1 MVARRPS
8 SALSRSSSLPVRL
21 GGGASPGRRP
31 PGADL
36 LDMLTMRLAASTT
49 AVEGRLQS
57 CKSSPPALLRTL
69 TDTTTK
75 PSLHHGPSTMALLA
89 KESGLCIPP
98 SPRSPPQSPTQ
109 KPHMAPGF
117 APTTPWTMP
126 QGPKSGKPPP
136 LSMPSSTSPSR
147 SPKRRSKSLSTHS
160 FDMLQGKKPILD
172 GDQVVRE
179 LRLSPRETAPVFGE
193 SSAVEKSPSLR
204 RAPSSAEVMA
214 EHLKRVTGQ
223 SELPLSLM
231 SGGKLLLNAG
241 ESFRESFLAVD
252 KMLEDQVD
260 CSVSGTT
267 VVMAQIYGRQLTV
280 AWLGDSRAVLGRTD
294 PSGDCIAVELTQD
307 HKPDLPAEK
316 QRILDNFG
324 RVDRLMDNYGV
335 AIGPPRVW
343 LKNAQVLGLAMSRS
357 MGDTLAHTVGVT
369 TEAEVMKYELSSED
383 RFVILASDGVWEWV
397 MKYELSSEDRFVI
410 LASDGVWEW
419 VSNSDAVSIVAS
431 SPTTEAGCKKLM
443 MTARSRWL
451 GTDRG
456 SYVDDITC
464 MVIGFTHK
472 RSDTFEMA
480 VEGA

>member
-1 MVARRPS
+1 
-8 SALSRSSSLPVRL
+8 
-21 GGGASPGRRP
+21 
-31 PGADL
+31 
-36 LDMLTMRLAASTT
+36 
-49 AVEGRLQS
+49 
-57 CKSSPPALLRTL
+57 
-69 TDTTTK
+69 
-75 PSLHHGPSTMALLA
+75 
-89 KESGLCIPP
+89 
-98 SPRSPPQSPTQ
+98 
-109 KPHMAPGF
+109 
-117 APTTPWTMP
+117 
-126 QGPKSGKPPP
+126 
-136 LSMPSSTSPSR
+136 
-147 SPKRRSKSLSTHS
+147 
-160 FDMLQGKKPILD
+160 MLQGKKPILD

-193 SSAVEKSPSLR
+193 SSAFEKSPSLR

-223 SELPLSLM
+223 VAVRTEAVAGHAPASSCSQSKTSGRPQAATASEVAEEPISCRVACQSWAGQRNGQKKPNQDAYCFMRSLDRRCLLFGVFDGHGPNGHQVAKYVKSELPLSLM
-231 SGGKLLLNAG
+231 SGGKLLVNAG

-369 TEAEVMKYELSSED
+369 TEAE
-383 RFVILASDGVWEWV
+383 I

-472 RSDTFEMA
+472 RSNSLEMA
-480 VEGA
+480 DEGA